1 MKKALLLLVFIVIT
15 SCYQETAIAIEGDFA
30 TSYVN
35 ADESVPVIIK
45 IDSKIT
51 GADTYEWTFEG
62 GSPSTSSLKNPG
74 EILYDKQGTY
84 TIKLTTVNADGER
97 KEISKTVVIKEGIN
111 IDFTLEIIKSNYSP
125 VEVSLTNTTVGEGL
139 TFKWEFQDGIPA
151 VFTGK
156 TPPNVVFTTSGD
168 HTITLTVSNG
178 FESQKE
184 SKTIYAAPYLVSQ
197 FSYEPKF
204 ENDDYE
210 SPVTISFTNKSV
222 SASKYKWTFEGG
234 NPSASTEE
242 NPTVIFTSVGTHEV
256 TLEASNDKTS
266 QIFKSVITVNPGS
279 NLRIFS
285 NIKLGINTAHN
296 NNNIGAMFSTT
307 TRQVYKADE
316 INDQNSSLID
326 ITFQGLN
333 SNLTY
338 NKFIS
343 PDQVNN
349 YGFLSLKNAQST
361 IFVNSQNLCNC
372 GLNFTEAQFDTMV
385 NDTPIKALN
394 ISYSAAGAQQFGFTY
409 PRIILFKTQDG
420 RKGAIKIKD
429 MVKNG
434 TSSYILCDIKVQKQY
449 KESIDGNK

>member
-15 SCYQETAIAIEGDFA
+15 SCYQETSIAVEGDFT

-35 ADESVPVIIK
+35 GDESIPVIIK

-51 GADTYEWTFEG
+51 GADTYEWTFDG
-62 GSPSTSSLKNPG
+62 GSPSTSNLKNPG

-84 TIKLTTVNADGER
+84 IIKLRAVNADGES
-97 KEISKTVVIKEGIN
+97 KEVSKTVVIREGIN
-111 IDFTLEIIKSNYSP
+111 IDFTHEIIKSNYSP
-125 VEVSLTNTTVGEGL
+125 VEVILTNNTLGEGL
-139 TFKWEFQDGIPA
+139 TFKWDFQDGVPST
-151 VFTGK
+151 FTGK
-156 TPPNVVFTTSGD
+156 TPPNVIFTTAGE
-168 HTITLTVSNG
+168 HLITLTVSNG
-178 FESQKE
+178 FESQKLT
-184 SKTIYAAPYLVSQ
+184 KTINVEPILVSQ
-197 FSYEPKF
+197 FAYEPKF
-204 ENDDYE
+204 ENDDYQT
-210 SPVTISFTNKSV
+210 PVTINFINKSV
-222 SASKYKWTFEGG
+222 SATSYKWTFQGG
-234 NPSASTEE
+234 NPSTSTEE
-242 NPTVIFTSVGTHEV
+242 NPTVVFTGVGAHEV

-266 QIFKSVITVNPGS
+266 QIFKSTITVQPDT
-279 NLRIFS
+279 NLRILT

-307 TRQVYKADE
+307 TRQVYKANE
-316 INDQNSSLID
+316 INDQNSGLID
-326 ITFQGLN
+326 IVFQGLN

-372 GLNFTEAQFDTMV
+372 GLNFTEVQFDAMV

-394 ISYSAAGAQQFGFTY
+394 ISYSAAGEQQFGFTY

-420 RKGAIKIKD
+420 RKGVIKIKD

-434 TSSYILCDIKVQKQY
+434 ASSYILCDIKVQKQ
-449 KESIDGNK
+449 

>member
-15 SCYQETAIAIEGDFA
+15 SCYQQTSIAVEGDFA

-35 ADESVPVIIK
+35 GDESIPVIIK

-62 GSPSTSSLKNPG
+62 GSPSTSNLKNPG

-84 TIKLTTVNADGER
+84 IIKLRASNADGES
-97 KEISKTVVIKEGIN
+97 KEVSNTVVIREGIN
-111 IDFTLEIIKSNYSP
+111 IDFTHEIIKSNYSP
-125 VEVSLTNTTVGEGL
+125 VEVILTNNTLGEGL
-139 TFKWEFQDGIPA
+139 TFKWDFHDGMPST
-151 VFTGK
+151 FTGK
-156 TPPNVVFTTSGD
+156 TPPNVVFTSPGE
-168 HTITLTVSNG
+168 HAIALTVSNG
-178 FESQKE
+178 FESQKIT
-184 SKTIYAAPYLVSQ
+184 KTINVEPILVSQ
-197 FSYEPKF
+197 FAYEPKF
-204 ENDDYE
+204 ENDDYQT
-210 SPVTISFTNKSV
+210 PVTINFINKSI
-222 SASKYKWTFEGG
+222 SATSYQWTFQGG
-234 NPSASTEE
+234 NPATSTEQ
-242 NPTVIFTSVGTHEV
+242 NPTVVFTNVGIHEV

-266 QIFKSVITVNPGS
+266 QIFKSTITVQS
-279 NLRIFS
+279 DTNLRILT

-296 NNNIGAMFSTT
+296 NNNIGAMVSTT
-307 TRQVYKADE
+307 TRQVYKANE
-316 INDQNSSLID
+316 INDQNCGLID
-326 ITFQGLN
+326 IVFQGLN

-349 YGFLSLKNAQST
+349 YGFISLKNAQST

-372 GLNFTEAQFDTMV
+372 GLNFTEAQFDAMV
-385 NDTPIKALN
+385 NDSPIKSLN
-394 ISYSAAGAQQFGFTY
+394 ISYSAAGGQQFGFAY

-434 TSSYILCDIKVQKQY
+434 ASSYILCDIKVQKQ
-449 KESIDGNK
+449 